1 MKSAIAYLLI
11 IALNALG
18 ASAQGVFSN
27 QTNSALQKVI
37 ADYPNKFSNIRG
49 ERINSSQQTNSYYS
63 KVEVPGSSANIIT
76 LYNNQQQEA
85 YGWKSEIFE
94 SDNFNTAR
102 ERFKEA
108 FDNIRNTIIKI
119 EGMSPFI
126 LNGKYEYPSEEKNS
140 TTISFNL
147 LPASGEVQKLKVE
160 LSLRRVSSGWK
171 ITLAVAEQEAIEQE
185 ALLSSNY

>member
-1 MKSAIAYLLI
+1 MKSTLAYLLFI
-11 IALNALG
+11 ILSALG

-27 QTNSALQKVI
+27 QTNSVLQKVI

-49 ERINSSQQTNSYYS
+49 ERINSSQQVNSYYS
-63 KVEVPGSSANIIT
+63 KVEVPGASVNTIT
-76 LYNNQQQEA
+76 LYNNRQQEA
-85 YGWKSEIFE
+85 YSWKSEIFE
-94 SDNFNTAR
+94 SDNFNAAR
-102 ERFKEA
+102 DRFKEA

-126 LNGKYEYPSEEKNS
+126 LNGKYEYPSEEKNN

-160 LSLRRVSSGWK
+160 LSLRRISSGWK